1 MNKKV
6 NPGIL
11 ELFSGAVYSV
21 FTVWSLWT
29 AAPFYKTLSVAAVVA
44 FALLLTFS
52 ALPIAGGIAAL
63 RRKAWSLALAG
74 ALCSPVLFSGI
85 PALRDI
91 IDSREDWSHIKRK
104 SMLGISLF
112 AFFAILFISILAVFE
127 IDVEVFRGGQF

>member
-1 MNKKV
+1 VNKKV

-52 ALPIAGGIAAL
+52 AL